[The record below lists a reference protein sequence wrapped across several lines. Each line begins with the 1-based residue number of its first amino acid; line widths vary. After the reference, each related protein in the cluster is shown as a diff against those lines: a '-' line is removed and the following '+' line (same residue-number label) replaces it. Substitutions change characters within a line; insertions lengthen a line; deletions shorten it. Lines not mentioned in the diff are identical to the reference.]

1 MTEPPNPHLDILNR
15 LEGLAAYLRPR
26 QLGSQWEHV
35 VLEAASEI
43 ERQRRELA
51 QHQVAIAAAVAAEAI
66 YVDAT
71 ADGKFDT
78 QATWA
83 FDLTEAFIRFQETR
97 EAKEIGASIVAD
109 RDRLRTALA
118 GLIGADHPDQLRK
131 LEVQL
136 VQLPASHDDMTAMV
150 QAIHALQVSWLQSAK
165 TEGSCQ

>member
-1 MTEPPNPHLDILNR
+1 MTEPPNPHLDILSR

-35 VLEAASEI
+35 VLEAATEI

-51 QHQVAIAAAVAAEAI
+51 QHQVAIAAAVDAEAI

-83 FDLTEAFIRFQETR
+83 FDLTDAFLRFQDARGANEM
-97 EAKEIGASIVAD
+97 GASIVAD
-109 RDRLRTALA
+109 RNRLRAALA
-118 GLIGADHPDQLRK
+118 GLIGADHPEQLRK
-131 LEVQL
+131 MEAQL
-136 VQLPASHDDMTAMV
+136 RTLPASQEDMATLV
-150 QAIHALQVSWLQSAK
+150 QGIQALQASWLQSEK
-165 TEGSCQ
+165 TAGSCQ